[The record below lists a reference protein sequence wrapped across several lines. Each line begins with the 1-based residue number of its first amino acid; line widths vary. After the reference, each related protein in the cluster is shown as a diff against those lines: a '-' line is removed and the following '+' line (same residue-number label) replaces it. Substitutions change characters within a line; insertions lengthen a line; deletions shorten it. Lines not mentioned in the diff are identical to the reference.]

1 MTQSETKRVR
11 RNGTDQNNCLFQIK
25 CAKTFLAHFSLFFH
39 CQPFFGRAYSL
50 KFLLSMSI
58 YMHRMGSIF
67 GWLFNVELHYEYWSN
82 NKWNVTICLFIQVSS
97 CWFIHAFFSLCWC
110 CCWFV
115 GWLAG
120 WEFFS
125 FIFIYLLFQNK
136 IRIQRVQFDVW
147 SMYVVY
153 EWGAYYF
160 FLDASQIPSQLDWYI

>member
-1 MTQSETKRVR
+1 MKYQQAYYCTSTRSDWDEASETKRA
-11 RNGTDQNNCLFQIK
+11 DQNNCLFQIK

-97 CWFIHAFFSLCWC
+97 CWFINAFFSLL
-110 CCWFV
+110 V
-115 GWLAG
+115 LLLVRWLVS
-120 WEFFS
+120 WLRVFF
-125 FIFIYLLFQNK
+125 FHIYLF
-136 IRIQRVQFDVW
+136 
-147 SMYVVY
+147 VV
-153 EWGAYYF
+153 
-160 FLDASQIPSQLDWYI
+160 SK